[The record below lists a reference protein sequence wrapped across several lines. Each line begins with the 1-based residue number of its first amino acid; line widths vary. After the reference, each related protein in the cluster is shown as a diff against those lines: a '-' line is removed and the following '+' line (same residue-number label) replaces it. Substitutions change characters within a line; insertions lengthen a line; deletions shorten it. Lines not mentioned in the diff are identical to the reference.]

1 MLNLFNKDKTFGYA
15 ELDRNH
21 NRVPGAKFE
30 MAVRSPAQ
38 QPQITKGAIEA
49 QDTMRKA
56 SSWGKGGA
64 LLGGLAGTLLTGNP
78 LLGSTLGNLVG
89 GSIGQAA
96 GGVMPTFK
104 DALGYTGTGL
114 ARGAVGGAIGGGT
127 DLGGGLSYGVGAGSL
142 SGLGNILGLNMDYYP
157 RMVYNENTGKIDRI

>member
-1 MLNLFNKDKTFGYA
+1 MLNLFNKDKTFGYG
-15 ELDRNH
+15 ELDRNY
-21 NRVPGAKFE
+21 RVPVGY
-30 MAVRSPAQ
+30 V
-38 QPQITKGAIEA
+38 QPQMGPPRQITKDTIKA

-127 DLGGGLSYGVGAGSL
+127 DLGGGLSYGVGAGTL
-142 SGLGNILGLNMDYYP
+142 SGLGNILGLNMDYSP